1 MTTLSNKLIHSI
13 HTYVLSVRYVAG
25 TIPGTSSKGEL
36 NLAGGFSFCGLQ
48 WTWEYRQSEKNSHKH
63 EYIQSQNEIKYN
75 KGKEQPA
82 QGATNLS
89 DA

>member
-1 MTTLSNKLIHSI
+1 MTTLSNQLIHSI

-25 TIPGTSSKGEL
+25 ITIRHSSKGEP
-36 NLAGGFSFCGLQ
+36 NLVFFFL
-48 WTWEYRQSEKNSHKH
+48 WFTVDWEYRQSEKSHKH

-82 QGATNLS
+82 LGAKFPK
-89 DA
+89 